1 MRKSRGMASVVGLT
15 ACLFLVLGGCSQP
28 HKGPEAQQGPVV
40 VEPNESAT
48 AVAEAPERSVALVL
62 KFTPGQTVTCKVTTE
77 AEKSI
82 EWQGDMSRKPAA
94 FEGGRTGHHTEVTFD
109 QHVQRVDDEGNATL
123 KITIRALKYLT
134 RAKDVVTV
142 DFDSARPGDRSRPFA
157 RLIDLGYALEMS
169 PKGEVLSVMDI
180 GPARQALQ
188 GDSPEH
194 QTASR
199 LLDEPII
206 KARHEV
212 QALMTLP
219 SAEVSPGQHWSD
231 IKSLNFGMLGTRE
244 FERIYTLEG
253 PEAVDGGRV
262 AVVTMNAIPSSALAQ
277 EQHVQQQTN
286 PFAQMFDS
294 TERYEG
300 RLQLNLIT
308 GGLVAYVEQLHM
320 QWVAADP
327 TAAETSTSPPAAV
340 KMGATQLHRFD
351 CVK

>member
-1 MRKSRGMASVVGLT
+1 MANVVVGLT
-15 ACLFLVLGGCSQP
+15 ACLFVLLGGCSQP
-28 HKGPEAQQGPVV
+28 HKGPHEAQQGPVV
-40 VEPNESAT
+40 VEPNELAT
-48 AVAEAPERSVALVL
+48 VVAETAERSVALVL
-62 KFTPGQTVTCKVTTE
+62 KFTPGQTITCKVTTE

-82 EWQGDMSRKPAA
+82 EWQGDTSRKPAA

-109 QHVQRVDDEGNATL
+109 QHVQRVDDGGNATL
-123 KITIRALKYLT
+123 KITVKALKYLT
-134 RAKDVVTV
+134 RAKDVVIV
-142 DFDSARPGDRSRPFA
+142 DFDSARPGDRSGPLA
-157 RLIDLGYALEMS
+157 GLIGLGYALVVS
-169 PKGEVLSVMDI
+169 PKGEVLSVMDVE
-180 GPARQALQ
+180 PARQALQ

-194 QTASR
+194 QTALR

-219 SAEVSPGQHWSD
+219 SAEVLPGQRWSD
-231 IKSLNFGMLGTRE
+231 IKSLDFGMLGTRE

-277 EQHVQQQTN
+277 EQHIQQRTN

-308 GGLVAYVEQLHM
+308 GELVAYVEQLHM

-327 TAAETSTSPPAAV
+327 TATESSASRPAAV

-351 CVK
+351 RVK